1 MLTRNLDKARQVYKK
16 RDIDELKRAHRLSAP
31 EMHKHEQG
39 QYVKSV
45 IYGGLDGIIT
55 TFAVVAGVTGA
66 SLAAGIVL
74 ILGFANLIADG
85 ISMGIGDYLSTQAEK
100 EYNKAEREREAWEVD
115 HYPEGEKQEMVKI
128 YKGKGMSEADARA
141 MVEIM
146 AKYKRAWLDIMMLEE
161 LGIIESNESP
171 LKNAIA
177 TFLSFCVF
185 GFIPVLAYVLSLF
198 VPALKAHTFLT
209 ACVLTGA
216 TLFTLGALKTR
227 ITERHWLTSGLEM
240 FAVGSLAAGAAYA
253 IGFLLSGLA

>member
-1 MLTRNLDKARQVYKK
+1 
-16 RDIDELKRAHRLSAP
+16 
-31 EMHKHEQG
+31 
-39 QYVKSV
+39 
-45 IYGGLDGIIT
+45 
-55 TFAVVAGVTGA
+55 
-66 SLAAGIVL
+66 
-74 ILGFANLIADG
+74 
-85 ISMGIGDYLSTQAEK
+85 
-100 EYNKAEREREAWEVD
+100 
-115 HYPEGEKQEMVKI
+115 MVEI